1 MSSIAA
7 SIGAFGT
14 LLENIQ
20 ANAALLLFL
29 LAIAA
34 LAVVGMALW
43 VIHSMVSKK

>member
-7 SIGAFGT
+7 AIGAFGT
-14 LLENIQ
+14 LLESIQ

-34 LAVVGMALW
+34 FVVVGMALW
-43 VIHSMVSKK
+43 VVHSTVSKK

>member
-7 SIGAFGT
+7 AIGAFGT
-14 LLENIQ
+14 LLESIQ

-34 LAVVGMALW
+34 LVVVGMALW